1 VGQGVA
7 DGLFKRLYKGS
18 EGNPFFT
25 KELVRALVDSGGI
38 IKDDSGAW
46 NLSAEATLASDALPA
61 TIQKAVEKRIG
72 RLPEDLRDVL
82 SVASVIGNSFDARDL
97 AALVQARDVDDA
109 IDRLVE
115 EGLIEEERES
125 RGGLLSFSSGVVHDV
140 LYAGLSPRK
149 RRSLH
154 RRCAELLEA
163 RHAGRLE
170 RVLPQLVQHY
180 FQGDVRTR
188 PSSMPCA
195 WPGHRSRPS
204 ASRTPRD
211 PQRPR

>member
-82 SVASVIGNSFDARDL
+82 SVAVGDRQQLRRARPGGPGPG
-97 AALVQARDVDDA
+97 ARCGRR
-109 IDRLVE
+109 DR
-115 EGLIEEERES
+115 S
-125 RGGLLSFSSGVVHDV
+125 
-140 LYAGLSPRK
+140 AG
-149 RRSLH
+149 
-154 RRCAELLEA
+154 
-163 RHAGRLE
+163 
-170 RVLPQLVQHY
+170 
-180 FQGDVRTR
+180 
-188 PSSMPCA
+188 
-195 WPGHRSRPS
+195 
-204 ASRTPRD
+204 
-211 PQRPR
+211 